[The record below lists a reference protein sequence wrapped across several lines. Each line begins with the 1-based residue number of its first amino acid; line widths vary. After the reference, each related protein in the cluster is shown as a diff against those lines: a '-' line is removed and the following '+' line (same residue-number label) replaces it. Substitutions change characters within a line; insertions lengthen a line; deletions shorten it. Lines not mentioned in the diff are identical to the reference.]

1 MSKKSHETLETRF
14 DFLEEA
20 KVTVADRGK
29 EYGTVAENFSRAALI
44 WSAVLGKPV
53 TREQVALCMIG
64 LKVARLSY
72 DPTSEDGWV
81 DTAGYAAC
89 GGEASKAE

>member
-1 MSKKSHETLETRF
+1 MEPLQLGWPWAYAHAARPACE
-14 DFLEEA
+14 
-20 KVTVADRGK
+20 

-44 WSAVLGKPV
+44 WSAVLGHPV

-64 LKVARLSY
+64 LKLARLSY
-72 DPTSEDGWV
+72 DDKAADGWV
-81 DTAGYAAC
+81 DVAGYAAC